1 MELKFGDYEIRP
13 SEFLASRT
21 EKGFITSNMPG
32 RYDLV
37 KWYNHEPM
45 EVVDLKTGA
54 KKIKTRSCYVI
65 ANLEWIKEKDP
76 YFKFSSCG
84 DRFLEACIKNHDDE
98 RPVEWERLC
107 DWIMAVEKVL
117 SYIMTSTEND

>member
-13 SEFLASRT
+13 SEFLTSRT

-32 RYDLV
+32 RYELV
-37 KWYNHEPM
+37 KWYNHKPM

-54 KKIKTRSCYVI
+54 KKIKTRSCYVV

-107 DWIMAVEKVL
+107 DWIMGVEKVL

>member
-32 RYDLV
+32 HYELV
-37 KWYNHEPM
+37 KWYNHKPM

-54 KKIKTRSCYVI
+54 KKIKTRSCF
-65 ANLEWIKEKDP
+65 A
-76 YFKFSSCG
+76 S
-84 DRFLEACIKNHDDE
+84 A
-98 RPVEWERLC
+98 
-107 DWIMAVEKVL
+107 
-117 SYIMTSTEND
+117 